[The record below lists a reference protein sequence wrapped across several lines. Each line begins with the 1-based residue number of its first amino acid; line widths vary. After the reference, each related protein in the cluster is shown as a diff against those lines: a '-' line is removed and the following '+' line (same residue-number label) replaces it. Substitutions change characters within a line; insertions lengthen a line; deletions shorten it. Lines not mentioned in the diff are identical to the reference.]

1 MLSRIRDNS
10 DWDYQYE
17 IKEGIS
23 YYINGEY
30 IVPFDGAEHLTKVVL
45 PFQKRAKDGSIYQI
59 DGSDIVVKLKELE
72 PEILLFLSNIK
83 RLLWID
89 KTKNQY
95 ERFVVMDQDDP
106 NLIICQQKGNAV
118 SSRNGRYND
127 LYFLKYKKRFKH
139 PKMENAEVSLA
150 FQTNPS
156 KKSVQKI
163 DNPHVWVYFP
173 TKEQTTLPC
182 LLHGAFETAVSREKL
197 MKPSEFNKDL
207 MKSAVSL
214 FAEAVLD
221 LKERGLIS
229 QAFIRQIIISA
240 FDNDYLPGLKDTITK
255 LFMNNRLIPV
265 KGDKLVLPSE
275 AMVTVPFDLVDLY
288 QEQLFEDTFDSS
300 KQYVLLNDERASGFT
315 EYYSWLKTNLN
326 VSVFTIEDWAKKT
339 YGKFQKVIGKA
350 SFDQLAK
357 CYEFL
362 NDYKTSGYI
371 KDSKFARKKSQYED
385 DVQLYVNKAWK
396 VIRKTRI
403 LINAENDYVSAF
415 NNNDEE
421 QIYLS
426 STSEYHKIAKS
437 AIVLSLLS
445 DRFKNLLEECF
456 GIKEFDNFEYVK
468 GKILVKYPLSPKK
481 VDVTDS
487 FVKEYAND
495 IIQVSR
501 LMQDASYRDELKE
514 LISERCIVL
523 AKSKNNAVSL
533 MKPREVYKEISVEG
547 ADMRSYYEDVKSDVA
562 FLDYEFY
569 REKGISTD
577 NIYRLGIVT
586 SPIEEGPKNG
596 EGITAIGDFRPFL
609 RFNHLQRNINYI
621 QNNPQKELSKKK
633 SAAILKIIFENAYKM
648 AGSCVKGIG
657 DNAKTTD
664 GICSALN
671 LLRKSNWL
679 YVNGRI
685 YSIEDVSKNQLD
697 KNIYKDIA
705 LSRYG
710 EQARILGFN
719 IDEIDQAFD
728 GVDNLDRNAKQEL
741 LKKLAKE
748 FGVDISVKNHDHDD
762 VFDPD
767 DFDMNEFPARYI
779 SNMERLK
786 RHIENQFFTADPV
799 RYKEI
804 IVRQKENESIY
815 KQIRKSYLKG
825 MYTNQFG
832 KVICQGCRK
841 AMSEKDIYSV
851 GIANYEIEMEQLY
864 LCLCPDCHHKYESI
878 KMTRK
883 DDYKESIKRAIESIS
898 IAEREPSYKIAASRD
913 MALYF
918 TQTHLAELQKIFQ
931 MLDSYGAPIKG
942 PIIEKGDGGAITGGK
957 LDEIVVHD
965 GEMIEYETMDDRK
978 IHRVELDVD
987 KYGLHKEMNGRP
999 LNVVFEYEDRKYRIT
1014 KKL

>member
-1 MLSRIRDNS
+1 MTEELLVYDCNLNIRSFIQMLD
-10 DWDYQYE
+10 DTTECYKFYWLD
-17 IKEGIS
+17 
-23 YYINGEY
+23 
-30 IVPFDGAEHLTKVVL
+30 
-45 PFQKRAKDGSIYQI
+45 SIMQI
-59 DGSDIVVKLKELE
+59 
-72 PEILLFLSNIK
+72 
-83 RLLWID
+83 
-89 KTKNQY
+89 
-95 ERFVVMDQDDP
+95 
-106 NLIICQQKGNAV
+106 
-118 SSRNGRYND
+118 
-127 LYFLKYKKRFKH
+127 
-139 PKMENAEVSLA
+139 
-150 FQTNPS
+150 
-156 KKSVQKI
+156 
-163 DNPHVWVYFP
+163 
-173 TKEQTTLPC
+173 
-182 LLHGAFETAVSREKL
+182 
-197 MKPSEFNKDL
+197 
-207 MKSAVSL
+207 
-214 FAEAVLD
+214 
-221 LKERGLIS
+221 
-229 QAFIRQIIISA
+229 
-240 FDNDYLPGLKDTITK
+240 
-255 LFMNNRLIPV
+255 LIPV

-300 KQYVLLNDERASGFT
+300 KQYVLLNDERAAGFT

-396 VIRKTRI
+396 VIRKTRM

-445 DRFKNLLEECF
+445 DKFKSLLEECF

-523 AKSKNNAVSL
+523 AKNKNNAVSL

-562 FLDYEFY
+562 FLYYDFY

-586 SPIEEGPKNG
+586 SPIDDGPKSS
-596 EGITAIGDFRPFL
+596 EGITAIGDFKPFL
-609 RFNHLQRNINYI
+609 RFNHLQRNIDYI
-621 QNNPQKELSKKK
+621 QNNPQKDLSKKK

-648 AGSCVKGIG
+648 SGSCVKGIG
-657 DNAKTTD
+657 DNAKTTE

-679 YVNGRI
+679 YVNGKI

-697 KNIYKDIA
+697 RNIYKDIT

-728 GVDNLDRNAKQEL
+728 GVDNLDKSTKQEL

-832 KVICQGCRK
+832 KVICQGCC
-841 AMSEKDIYSV
+841 M
-851 GIANYEIEMEQLY
+851 
-864 LCLCPDCHHKYESI
+864 C
-878 KMTRK
+878 
-883 DDYKESIKRAIESIS
+883 
-898 IAEREPSYKIAASRD
+898 
-913 MALYF
+913 
-918 TQTHLAELQKIFQ
+918 
-931 MLDSYGAPIKG
+931 
-942 PIIEKGDGGAITGGK
+942 
-957 LDEIVVHD
+957 
-965 GEMIEYETMDDRK
+965 
-978 IHRVELDVD
+978 
-987 KYGLHKEMNGRP
+987 
-999 LNVVFEYEDRKYRIT
+999 
-1014 KKL
+1014 